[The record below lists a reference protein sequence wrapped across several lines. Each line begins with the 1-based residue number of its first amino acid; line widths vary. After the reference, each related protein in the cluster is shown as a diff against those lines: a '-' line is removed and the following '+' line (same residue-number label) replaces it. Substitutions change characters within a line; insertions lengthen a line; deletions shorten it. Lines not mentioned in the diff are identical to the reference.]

1 MTADDMRQYVNH
13 MKHEG
18 VFGDGIMLSA
28 AAMLH
33 GRPVVVFAAEGP
45 SSVQHVDLSADAQVL
60 GPPIYLGLYCEHYVS
75 VKPLRVSEVESPLP
89 TDVFRDS
96 SHLNPRKHLQDF
108 ASVTEPML
116 VDQTQTQCDVGI
128 YAGTSCDVDD
138 YTKCQLLQNHWTP
151 PKGFKFPFSTHNKK
165 GRIEKRYLSQSHL
178 DQYPWLVFSPSK
190 NGLFCKYCP
199 LFVTGAVGG
208 IQKNVPL
215 QQLVTKPLTTYA
227 KLLGK
232 TGDFSTHNGNRY
244 HAEAVQ
250 AANDFLNAYHNPSG
264 DILNQL
270 STQRAKQA
278 AENRQRLKPIIDS
291 IIFLGRQ
298 NIPLRGHRDDGCML
312 DQDGCDSSTV
322 NQGNFRELLKFRVKA
337 GDKALETHLQT
348 ASARATYI
356 SKTVQNQLISC
367 CGDIILSTIVKRVN
381 SSPFYSILFD
391 ETTDMCCQAG
401 PFSWERP
408 IALSFYTLKT

>member
-1 MTADDMRQYVNH
+1 M
-13 MKHEG
+13 
-18 VFGDGIMLSA
+18 
-28 AAMLH
+28 
-33 GRPVVVFAAEGP
+33 
-45 SSVQHVDLSADAQVL
+45 
-60 GPPIYLGLYCEHYVS
+60 
-75 VKPLRVSEVESPLP
+75 
-89 TDVFRDS
+89 
-96 SHLNPRKHLQDF
+96 
-108 ASVTEPML
+108 
-116 VDQTQTQCDVGI
+116 VGI
-128 YAGTSCDVDD
+128 
-138 YTKCQLLQNHWTP
+138 
-151 PKGFKFPFSTHNKK
+151 FS
-165 GRIEKRYLSQSHL
+165 IQKRS
-178 DQYPWLVFSPSK
+178 
-190 NGLFCKYCP
+190 FCKYCP

-367 CGDIILSTIVKRVN
+367 CGDIIYN
-381 SSPFYSILFD
+381 S
-391 ETTDMCCQAG
+391 
-401 PFSWERP
+401 
-408 IALSFYTLKT
+408 KTS